1 MEWHSKIAGETPAV
15 PVKKAGETPAVPVK
29 DDAGLTDF
37 QYPGRELE
45 AMAQASNYHRWI
57 IRLFAP
63 YLGQHLVE
71 VGAGLGSFSELILEN
86 HQCQTLS
93 LVEPSAE
100 MYQQLA
106 VNASSLTRNLPG
118 TRVNT
123 HHANFV
129 AAAPL
134 IKKQQAPDSI
144 IYVNVLEHIADD
156 ELELETMQQTLAPN
170 GRVFLF
176 VPALPWLYGA
186 FDERVGHV
194 RRYTKRA
201 LERKLKQSGFKPLM
215 STYFDSVGIAPW
227 WIKYCLFRSEKMEP
241 AGVRFYD
248 RFVVPAVSRMESVIR
263 PPLGKNIIV
272 VAEKN

>member
-1 MEWHSKIAGETPAV
+1 MEWHSKNAGETPAV
-15 PVKKAGETPAVPVK
+15 PVTEGDGPNA
-29 DDAGLTDF
+29 F

-100 MYQQLA
+100 MYRQLA
-106 VNASSLTRNLPG
+106 VNAPSLTRNLPD
-118 TRVNT
+118 TRVTT

-129 AAAPL
+129 TAAPL

-144 IYVNVLEHIADD
+144 IYVNVLEHIEDD
-156 ELELETMQQTLAPN
+156 ELELATVQQTLTTS

-194 RRYTKRA
+194 RRYTKRSLEQK
-201 LERKLKQSGFKPLM
+201 LERAGFKTLM

-227 WIKYCLFRSEKMEP
+227 WIKYCLLRSEKMGP

-248 RFVVPAVSRMESVIR
+248 RFVVPAVSRMESVIS
-263 PPLGKNIIV
+263 PPLGKNVIM
-272 VAEKN
+272 VAEKK